1 LAIINKDDWPFSIQ
15 NIERAPMT
23 ESTRR
28 IVAAIRAIP
37 PGKVSGYRDVAL
49 AAGIPNGARQVAWTL
64 HSLTDS
70 QKLPWHRVI
79 KACGRIAL
87 DRGDGR
93 ELQAALLR
101 AEGVE
106 VSDDGEVD
114 MARYGFTSANHSVF
128 PPAGSKP

>member
-1 LAIINKDDWPFSIQ
+1 
-15 NIERAPMT
+15 MT

-28 IVAAIRAIP
+28 IVAAIHAIP

-49 AAGIPNGARQVAWTL
+49 AAGMPNGARQVAWTL
-64 HSLTDS
+64 HSLTES

-79 KACGRIAL
+79 KSCGRLAL
-87 DRGDGR
+87 APGDGR
-93 ELQAALLR
+93 ELQISLLR

-114 MARYGFTSANHSVF
+114 MARYRFTSGNYSVI
-128 PPAGSKP
+128 A

>member
-1 LAIINKDDWPFSIQ
+1 
-15 NIERAPMT
+15 MT

-28 IVAAIRAIP
+28 IVAAIQAIP

-64 HSLTDS
+64 HSLTES

-87 DRGDGR
+87 GRGDGR
-93 ELQAALLR
+93 ELQTALLR
-101 AEGVE
+101 AEGIE
-106 VSDDGEVD
+106 VSDNGEVD
-114 MARYGFTSANHSVF
+114 MARYGFTLV
-128 PPAGSKP
+128 

>member
-1 LAIINKDDWPFSIQ
+1 LRIA
-15 NIERAPMT
+15 MT

-64 HSLTDS
+64 HSLAES

-79 KACGRIAL
+79 KACGRLAL
-87 DRGDGR
+87 ARGDGR
-93 ELQAALLR
+93 ELQTALLR

-106 VSDDGEVD
+106 VSGDGEVD
-114 MARYGFTSANHSVF
+114 MARYGFTSV
-128 PPAGSKP
+128 